1 MSLLSR
7 VHTLRTDLS
16 ARLAPDE
23 APQSADLTTYA
34 AILAAA
40 KRERPRDALLI
51 ALEASTMPRTY
62 GELDEA
68 YQRVALA
75 LEGAVPSP

>member
-7 VHTLRTDLS
+7 VHTLRTHLS
-16 ARLAPDE
+16 SRFGPDE
-23 APQSADLTTYA
+23 AAQPADLATYA

-62 GELDEA
+62 GELDES
-68 YQRVALA
+68 YQRIALA
-75 LEGAVPSP
+75 LEGAVRSP